1 MSLIPRIETNP
12 TRYDIASFSF
22 WLGAMTLV
30 RSSILL
36 LYVRIFPM
44 RWFRNTCYSSLIIN
58 AIVFVA
64 MVLSELL
71 VLFKDVNKYDPAD
84 IASYELVF
92 LLALIFNLLLD
103 VVVVVLPLP
112 TLWRLQIP
120 FGKKVMLSGM
130 FCLGIL

>member
-12 TRYDIASFSF
+12 TRYDNASFSF

-36 LYVRIFPM
+36 LYIRIFPM
-44 RWFRNTCYSSLIIN
+44 RWFRNTCYSILIIN

-71 VLFKDVNKYDPAD
+71 VLFKNVYNDYSDD
-84 IASYELVF
+84 FASSLVL

-103 VVVVVLPLP
+103 VVVVILPLP